1 MPGSRVA
8 QILMALV
15 ALIVILSL
23 ILTAVEFPI

>member
-23 ILTAVEFPI
+23 ILSAVEFPI

>member
-23 ILTAVEFPI
+23 ILSAVEIPI

>member
-1 MPGSRVA
+1 MPGSRDA

-23 ILTAVEFPI
+23 ILSAVQFPT